1 MTMQRAGW
9 ASLARWTGCL
19 LVGGLAGA
27 VLGAVVGMCIG
38 DSLGSPEGEGFIG
51 FILGMRFG
59 AVLGLI
65 PGAWLARRLRPDWR
79 RTPQPP

>member
-51 FILGMRFG
+51 FILGLRSGTLLGFVVGG
-59 AVLGLI
+59 AL
-65 PGAWLARRLRPDWR
+65 AWRWGGVRRRA
-79 RTPQPP
+79 